1 MSFLGAFT
9 STDEGTRQIL
19 KIKPAFELALFL
31 LDTVNIPAVPESS
44 IAQGEFSLSP
54 LNELVCSIL
63 LFIRN
68 ATLESRQNKVHFLK
82 NDDFLPCLLSF
93 LSSHNQHPK
102 IKAYTAAVLWAL
114 VHNHQGIKAAINKS
128 SVISELQLMKSEYQ
142 RSADKDQYANYLG
155 SSGSHQ
161 GPQQPEGINQEY
173 HANYSLVGNK
183 TAQNKSLVKDMN
195 LFILKALTGVLVL
208 VEA

>member
-1 MSFLGAFT
+1 MRSLSLSAEIAKDIMKMRFIEEITQQITPQCKNDKDIKLCKYYLTNFMSFLGAFT

-68 ATLESRQNKVHFLK
+68 ATLDSRQNKVHFLK

-142 RSADKDQYANYLG
+142 RSADKD
-155 SSGSHQ
+155 
-161 GPQQPEGINQEY
+161 
-173 HANYSLVGNK
+173 
-183 TAQNKSLVKDMN
+183 
-195 LFILKALTGVLVL
+195 
-208 VEA
+208 

>member
-1 MSFLGAFT
+1 MAFLAAFT

-19 KIKPAFELALFL
+19 KVKPAFELALFL
-31 LDTVNIPAVPESS
+31 LDTVNIPAVSEPS
-44 IAQGEFSLSP
+44 ISQGDFSLSP

-68 ATLESRQNKVHFLK
+68 ATLDSRQNKVHFLK

-93 LSSHNQHPK
+93 LSTHNQHPK

-142 RSADKDQYANYLG
+142 RTVDKEQYSNYIG
-155 SSGSHQ
+155 Q
-161 GPQQPEGINQEY
+161 DTQPQRGINYEY
-173 HANYSLVGNK
+173 HANYTLSGMKIENNK
-183 TAQNKSLVKDMN
+183 ALAKDMN
-195 LFILKALTGVLVL
+195 SFILQALNGVLVL
-208 VEA
+208 VESWKIS